1 MKRRDFLRTS
11 VGAGIALSALPAL
24 GPAGMQALTFSPA
37 LQAMQKIAGDS
48 DKVFVVIQLTGGND
62 GLNTLIPVENELYYK
77 ARKYDGVDI
86 AIPKGS
92 ALSLSSTLGWH
103 PAMSG
108 MKTLYDEGKLAI
120 VQGVMYPNPNRSH
133 FRSTDIW
140 LTATDADVFE
150 STGWIGRYLQTQY
163 PTYPDVLPADPM
175 AVQIGAN
182 VSLGFQSEKGN
193 LAVTFRTP
201 EEFYALVG
209 QGTTPLWPDAPD
221 TPAGDELEFIRIIAE
236 ASQLYSARV
245 KEAADA
251 GNNIAAYPDTNLAAS
266 LKVVA
271 NLISGGLSTKFYLVS
286 IPGNAFD
293 THNAQGGVT
302 GAHAALL
309 EEVSGAIKAFM
320 DDLEALGHADRV
332 AGMTFSEFGRRVEA
346 NGSNGTDHGTAAP
359 LFVFGKN
366 VIGNRIHGNDPD
378 LQNLDERGDLLVQ
391 YDYREIYAST
401 LAQWFNTPQN
411 EIQKLLYGGF
421 TTLPLFKMASSSV
434 GDDTNASAPV
444 LMQNYPNP
452 ASASTVIEYALP
464 STTYVTLSI
473 LDIRGNVITRLVSGE
488 QQAGKHTLPFST
500 AGLAAGTYFY
510 KLEAGRFS
518 TVKQMQVIR

>member
-11 VGAGIALSALPAL
+11 VGAGIALSALPAI
-24 GPAGMQALTFSPA
+24 GATSIQALAYSPA
-37 LQAMQKIAGDS
+37 LLAMQKIAGNS
-48 DKVFVVIQLTGGND
+48 DKVFVLLQLTGGND
-62 GLNTLIPVENELYYK
+62 GLNTLVPFENDLYYK
-77 ARKYDGVDI
+77 ARKYDTVDI
-86 AIPKGS
+86 SIPKSS
-92 ALSLSSTLGWH
+92 ALPLTSTLGWH

-108 MKTLYDEGKLAI
+108 MKSLYDAGKIAI
-120 VQGVMYPNPNRSH
+120 VQGVTYPNPNRSH
-133 FRSTDIW
+133 FRGTDIW
-140 LTATDADVFE
+140 LTATDAEVFE
-150 STGWIGRYLQTQY
+150 STGWIGRYLETQY

-175 AVQIGAN
+175 AVQIGST
-182 VSLGFQSEKGN
+182 VSLGFQSDKGN
-193 LAVTFRTP
+193 LAVTFRSP

-209 QGTTPLWPDAPD
+209 QSATPLWPEAPD
-221 TPAGDELEFIRIIAE
+221 TPAGHELEFIRIIAE

-251 GNNIAAYPDTNLAAS
+251 GNNIGSYPDTDLAAS

-293 THNAQGGVT
+293 THNNQGGVT
-302 GAHAALL
+302 GNHATLL

-378 LQNLDERGDLLVQ
+378 LQNLDERGDLLMQ
-391 YDYREIYAST
+391 HDYRQIYAST
-401 LAQWFNTPQN
+401 LAQWFSTPEN
-411 EIQKLLYGGF
+411 EIQQLLYGNF
-421 TTLPLFKMASSSV
+421 TTLPLFKMPSSSV
-434 GDDTNASAPV
+434 GGEANAAAPV

-452 ASASTVIEYALP
+452 VSGTTIIEYALP
-464 STTYVTLSI
+464 ATAYVTLSI
-473 LDIRGNVITRLVSGE
+473 LDVRGNVITRLVSGE
-488 QQAGKHTLPFST
+488 QQAGKHSIPFST
-500 AGLAAGTYFY
+500 AGLAAGVYFY

-518 TVKQMQVIR
+518 TVKQMRIVR